1 MRKII
6 LTIAILAFALGIRA
20 QENLGPIKWISFQ
33 EAERLDSIEHRPF
46 MIDVYTDWCG
56 WCKRM
61 MATTFQNVS
70 LANYINQNFY
80 CVRFDAET
88 TDTIRFQGKEWVNS
102 NGRVNSLAPHLMG
115 QHLSYPTIVYID
127 RDGHVAPIPGYMEV
141 RGIEPILVY
150 FAEDKT
156 NYCDLETFK
165 DLYMLSFPDAY
176 KEELAKARNLKANT
190 SGEIKWLTVEEAK
203 KLAAKQK
210 RPVIVDLYI
219 DDKYRGQVPYI
230 TMGSIV
236 HEHAVLKD
244 STMASYINEHFYPI
258 RIEATTKDSIYW
270 FGNDKPFVSLGEGM
284 PNQFTQALTNG
295 NYKFPAMYF
304 FNSDQKFVGS
314 VNEFFSPDF
323 WSVILK
329 FYGEE
334 AYTKESFE
342 QFYRRTRQ
350 SK

>member
-1 MRKII
+1 MRKIL
-6 LTIAILAFALGIRA
+6 LTFVIMIAALGIRA
-20 QENLGPIKWISFQ
+20 QENLGPIRWMSFQ
-33 EAERLDSIEHRPF
+33 EAERLDSIEKRPF
-46 MIDVYTDWCG
+46 LIDVYTDWCG

-61 MATTFQNVS
+61 MATTFQNQS

-88 TDTIRFQGKEWVNS
+88 HDTIRFKGKDWVNS
-102 NGRVNSLAPHLMG
+102 DGHVNSLAPHLMG
-115 QHLSYPTIVYID
+115 PRLSYPTIVYID
-127 RDGHVAPIPGYMEV
+127 REGHVASIPGFMEV
-141 RGIEPILVY
+141 RSIEPILVY

-156 NYCDLETFK
+156 QYCDLETFK
-165 DLYMLSFPDAY
+165 DLYMLSFPDVY
-176 KEELAKARNLKANT
+176 KEDIAKSRDMKANVE
-190 SGEIKWLTVEEAK
+190 GRIEWLSVEEAK
-203 KLAAKQK
+203 KLNAKQK

-230 TMGSIV
+230 TMGSIL

-244 STMASYINEHFYPI
+244 STMARYINEHFYPI
-258 RIEATTKDSIYW
+258 RIEATTTDSIYW
-270 FGNDKPFVSLGEGM
+270 FGANKPFVSLGEGM

-314 VNEFFSPDF
+314 VNEFFAPDF
-323 WSVILK
+323 WSVILR

-334 AYTKESFE
+334 AYLKESFE
-342 QFYRRTRQ
+342 QFYRRVKS